1 MISDEELQ
9 KIYKDAQSDE
19 SLLSTI
25 DANELLLAYE
35 NHNNSYLDG
44 KTSADI
50 AHEIASS
57 FELLK
62 ETFTVPNMLKKE
74 MALSL
79 TGYRFIDEIDLL
91 HVGKYTR
98 WIQKYTASRKPALAN
113 GGFLTNIEHGDT
125 GIYLKIRLYNNK
137 IINVAFDNCLLYQK
151 MGVGEQ
157 LVLLVA
163 DYVEK

>member
-1 MISDEELQ
+1 MISDQELQ
-9 KIYKDAQSDE
+9 KIYKDAQSDQ

-44 KTSADI
+44 KTSANI
-50 AHEIASS
+50 AQEIASS
-57 FELLK
+57 FELL
-62 ETFTVPNMLKKE
+62 FAVPNALKKE

-79 TGYRFIDEIDLL
+79 TGYRFVDEIDLL

-98 WIQKYTASRKPALAN
+98 WIQKYTASPKPALAN

-125 GIYLKIRLYNNK
+125 GIYLKIRLNNNK
-137 IINVAFDNCLLYQK
+137 IINIAFDNCLLYQK

>member
-1 MISDEELQ
+1 MISDQELQ
-9 KIYKDAQSDE
+9 KIYKDAQSDQ

-50 AHEIASS
+50 AQEIASS
-57 FELLK
+57 FELL
-62 ETFTVPNMLKKE
+62 FAVPNALKKE

-79 TGYRFIDEIDLL
+79 TGYRFVDEIDLL

-98 WIQKYTASRKPALAN
+98 WIQKYTASPKPALAN

-125 GIYLKIRLYNNK
+125 GIYLKIRLNNNK
-137 IINVAFDNCLLYQK
+137 IINIAFDNCLLYQK

>member
-1 MISDEELQ
+1 MISDQELQ
-9 KIYKDAQSDE
+9 KIYKDAQSDQ

-35 NHNNSYLDG
+35 KHNNSYLDG

-50 AHEIASS
+50 AQEIASS
-57 FELLK
+57 FELL
-62 ETFTVPNMLKKE
+62 FAVPNALKKE

-79 TGYRFIDEIDLL
+79 TGYRFVDEIDLL

-98 WIQKYTASRKPALAN
+98 WIQKYTASPKPALAN

-125 GIYLKIRLYNNK
+125 GIYLKIRLNNNK
-137 IINVAFDNCLLYQK
+137 IINIAFDNCLLYQK